1 MSNLDLR
8 MAKETFARLFVMAVQ
23 NEINFLAFT
32 ASLERSAFANLI
44 EEDVYDDYFNTPLTR
59 LFFDITKMHIEK
71 DESFGIYN
79 DAYWCGYSYFELQQR
94 LKKPFSYL
102 FLKLPLSKMMDIY
115 PVFHEMD
122 FSALLGF
129 FEREKDKKT
138 ILRALCEQRRC
149 SLSKLSASTGI
160 SQATLSKYNADDEA
174 LLKGSFQN
182 VYKISKYFN
191 TPVSLFSRNTD

>member
-8 MAKETFARLFVMAVQ
+8 MAKETFARLFVMAIQ

-32 ASLERSAFANLI
+32 SSLERSVFANLI

-59 LFFDITKMHIEK
+59 IFFDITKMHIEK

-115 PVFHEMD
+115 PIFHEMD
-122 FSALLGF
+122 FSALLEF
-129 FEREKDKKT
+129 FEKEKDKKT
-138 ILRALCEQRRC
+138 ILRALCEQKRC
-149 SLSKLSASTGI
+149 SLSKVSAATGI
-160 SQATLSKYNADDEA
+160 NQATLSKYNADDEA

-191 TPVSLFSRNTD
+191 APVSLFSRNTD

>member
-59 LFFDITKMHIEK
+59 IFFDITKMHIEK

-115 PVFHEMD
+115 PIFHEMD
-122 FSALLGF
+122 FSALLEF
-129 FEREKDKKT
+129 FEKEKDKKT
-138 ILRALCEQRRC
+138 ILRALCEQRHC

-160 SQATLSKYNADDEA
+160 NQATLSKYNADDEA

-191 TPVSLFSRNTD
+191 APVSLFSRNTD

>member
-8 MAKETFARLFVMAVQ
+8 MAKETFARLFVIAIQ

-32 ASLERSAFANLI
+32 SSLERSVFANLI

-59 LFFDITKMHIEK
+59 IFFDITKTHIEK
-71 DESFGIYN
+71 VASFGIYN

-115 PVFHEMD
+115 PIFHEMD
-122 FSALLGF
+122 FSALLEF
-129 FEREKDKKT
+129 FEKEKDKKT
-138 ILRALCEQRRC
+138 ILRALCEQRHC
-149 SLSKLSASTGI
+149 SLSKVSAATGI
-160 SQATLSKYNADDEA
+160 NQATLSKYNADDEA

-191 TPVSLFSRNTD
+191 APVSLFSRNTD

>member
-8 MAKETFARLFVMAVQ
+8 MAKETFARLFVMAIQ

-32 ASLERSAFANLI
+32 SSLERSVFANLI

-59 LFFDITKMHIEK
+59 IFFDITKMHIEK

-115 PVFHEMD
+115 PIFHEMD
-122 FSALLGF
+122 FSALLEF
-129 FEREKDKKT
+129 FEKEKDKKT

-149 SLSKLSASTGI
+149 SLSKVSASTGI
-160 SQATLSKYNADDEA
+160 NQATLSKYNADDEA

-191 TPVSLFSRNTD
+191 APVSLFSRNTD

>member
-8 MAKETFARLFVMAVQ
+8 MAKETFARLFVMAIQ

-32 ASLERSAFANLI
+32 SSLERSVFANLI

-59 LFFDITKMHIEK
+59 IFFDITKMHIEK

-115 PVFHEMD
+115 PIFHEMD
-122 FSALLGF
+122 FSALFEF
-129 FEREKDKKT
+129 FEKEKDKKT

-149 SLSKLSASTGI
+149 SLSKVSASTGI
-160 SQATLSKYNADDEA
+160 DQATLSKYNADDEA

-191 TPVSLFSRNTD
+191 VPVSLFSRNTD

>member
-1 MSNLDLR
+1 MV
-8 MAKETFARLFVMAVQ
+8 KETFARLFVMAVQ

-59 LFFDITKMHIEK
+59 IFFDITKMHIEK

-115 PVFHEMD
+115 PIFHEMD
-122 FSALLGF
+122 FSALLEF
-129 FEREKDKKT
+129 FEKEKDKKT
-138 ILRALCEQRRC
+138 ILRALCEQRHC

-160 SQATLSKYNADDEA
+160 NQATLSKYNADDEA

-191 TPVSLFSRNTD
+191 VPVSLFSRNTD

>member
-8 MAKETFARLFVMAVQ
+8 MAKETFARLFVMAIQ

-32 ASLERSAFANLI
+32 SSLERSVFANLI

-59 LFFDITKMHIEK
+59 IFFDITKMHIEK

-115 PVFHEMD
+115 PIFHEMD
-122 FSALLGF
+122 FSALLEF
-129 FEREKDKKT
+129 FDKEKDKKT

-149 SLSKLSASTGI
+149 SLSKVSASTGI
-160 SQATLSKYNADDEA
+160 NQATLSKYNADDEA

-191 TPVSLFSRNTD
+191 APVSLFSRNTD

>member
-59 LFFDITKMHIEK
+59 IFFDITKMHIEK

-79 DAYWCGYSYFELQQR
+79 GAYWCGYSYFELQQR

-115 PVFHEMD
+115 PIFHEMD

-129 FEREKDKKT
+129 FEKEKDKKT
-138 ILRALCEQRRC
+138 ILRALCEQRHC

-191 TPVSLFSRNTD
+191 APVSLFSRNTD

>member
-8 MAKETFARLFVMAVQ
+8 MAKETFARLFVMAIQ

-32 ASLERSAFANLI
+32 SSLERSVFANLI

-59 LFFDITKMHIEK
+59 IFFDITKMHIEK

-115 PVFHEMD
+115 PIFHEMD
-122 FSALLGF
+122 FSALLEF
-129 FEREKDKKT
+129 FEKEKDKKT

-149 SLSKLSASTGI
+149 SLSKVSAATGI
-160 SQATLSKYNADDEA
+160 NQATLSKYNADDEA

-191 TPVSLFSRNTD
+191 APVSLFSRNTD

>member
-8 MAKETFARLFVMAVQ
+8 MAKETFARLFVIAIQ

-32 ASLERSAFANLI
+32 SSLERSVFANLI

-59 LFFDITKMHIEK
+59 IFFDITKMHIEK
-71 DESFGIYN
+71 VASFGIYN

-115 PVFHEMD
+115 PIFHEMD
-122 FSALLGF
+122 FSALLEF
-129 FEREKDKKT
+129 FEKEKDKKT
-138 ILRALCEQRRC
+138 ILRALCEQKRC
-149 SLSKLSASTGI
+149 SLSKVSAATGI
-160 SQATLSKYNADDEA
+160 NQATLSKYNADDEA

-191 TPVSLFSRNTD
+191 APVSLFSRNTD

>member
-8 MAKETFARLFVMAVQ
+8 MAKETFARLFVMAIQ

-32 ASLERSAFANLI
+32 SSLERSVFANLI

-59 LFFDITKMHIEK
+59 IFFDITKMHIEK

-115 PVFHEMD
+115 PIFHEMD
-122 FSALLGF
+122 FSALLDF
-129 FEREKDKKT
+129 FEKEKDKKT

-149 SLSKLSASTGI
+149 SLSKVSASTGI
-160 SQATLSKYNADDEA
+160 NQATLSKYNADDEA

-191 TPVSLFSRNTD
+191 APVSLFSRNTD

>member
-8 MAKETFARLFVMAVQ
+8 MAKETFARLFVMAIQ

-32 ASLERSAFANLI
+32 TSLERSVFANLI

-59 LFFDITKMHIEK
+59 IFFDITKMHIGK
-71 DESFGIYN
+71 DASFGIYN

-115 PVFHEMD
+115 PIFHEMD
-122 FSALLGF
+122 FSALLEF
-129 FEREKDKKT
+129 FEKEKDKKT

-149 SLSKLSASTGI
+149 SLSKVSASTGI
-160 SQATLSKYNADDEA
+160 NQATLSKYNADDEA

-191 TPVSLFSRNTD
+191 APVSLFSRNTD

>member
-8 MAKETFARLFVMAVQ
+8 MVKETFARLFVMAVQ

-59 LFFDITKMHIEK
+59 IFFDITKMHIEK

-115 PVFHEMD
+115 PIFHEMD
-122 FSALLGF
+122 FSALLEF
-129 FEREKDKKT
+129 FEKEKDKKT
-138 ILRALCEQRRC
+138 ILRALCEQRHC

-160 SQATLSKYNADDEA
+160 NQATLSKYNADDEA

-191 TPVSLFSRNTD
+191 VPVSLFSRNTD